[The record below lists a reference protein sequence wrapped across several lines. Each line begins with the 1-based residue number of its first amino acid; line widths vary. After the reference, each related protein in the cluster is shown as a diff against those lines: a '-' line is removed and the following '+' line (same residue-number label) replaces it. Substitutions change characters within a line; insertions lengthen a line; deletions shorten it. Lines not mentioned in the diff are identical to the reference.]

1 MKTNVTFCDFCDGF
15 RDHNRNENFSYD
27 GKKALY
33 DWLEGLEDDQGEEI
47 ELDVIVLCCEYAEYE
62 NLAEFQ
68 QEYSEHN
75 TTFETIA
82 DIEDETCV
90 IMIDD
95 KSFIIQQF

>member
-47 ELDVIVLCCEYAEYE
+47 ELDVIALCCEFTEYRDIV
-62 NLAEFQ
+62 EFQ
-68 QEYSEHN
+68 ANYSHAGDY
-75 TTFETIA
+75 ETIE
-82 DIEDETCV
+82 DIENDTT
-90 IMIDD
+90 IIKINDD
-95 KSFIIQQF
+95 SFIIQDF